1 MTTTRCC
8 NLVWRSIVLLFIA
21 QLYVTQARQSR
32 DVEDESLI
40 VQTTKGRVRGITLP
54 TGHGKEVDVFLG
66 IPYAKPPVGKYRFRH
81 PKPTD
86 PWTGI
91 INATEKP
98 NSCFQINDT
107 QFGDFKGSTLWNANS
122 PLSEDCLT
130 VSVWAPRPK
139 PEGAAVLVWF
149 YGGGFY
155 SGTTTLDVYDPKI
168 LCSEEEIIIVAI
180 NYRVASLG
188 FLYFDRPDVPGNAG
202 MFDQLMGLEW
212 IRDNIAHFGGNP
224 HNVTLFGESA
234 GAVSVGLHLLSPL
247 SRHLFSQAIMQSG
260 SATSPWGVMERKEN
274 MKRGLLLAESLKC
287 PHDESDMD
295 AENV

>member
-1 MTTTRCC
+1 MTTSRCC

-32 DVEDESLI
+32 DIEDESLI
-40 VQTTKGRVRGITLP
+40 VQTTKGRVRGITIP

-130 VSVWAPRPK
+130 VSVWVPRPR
-139 PEGAAVLVWF
+139 PEGNTF
-149 YGGGFY
+149 
-155 SGTTTLDVYDPKI
+155 T
-168 LCSEEEIIIVAI
+168 
-180 NYRVASLG
+180 N
-188 FLYFDRPDVPGNAG
+188 
-202 MFDQLMGLEW
+202 
-212 IRDNIAHFGGNP
+212 
-224 HNVTLFGESA
+224 
-234 GAVSVGLHLLSPL
+234 PL
-247 SRHLFSQAIMQSG
+247 S
-260 SATSPWGVMERKEN
+260 TDYKP
-274 MKRGLLLAESLKC
+274 
-287 PHDESDMD
+287 
-295 AENV
+295 